1 MVAATVHHKTHRS
14 SNSPL
19 TRPKETD
26 MIRHVFAWRIAAGQ
40 NHQEILDL
48 LNTLPEKLPIIKY
61 WEIGVHQGD
70 PGDNGAPWDG
80 VLISDF
86 ESWDALDEYSND
98 PYHVSVVEDLT
109 PRFEARAVVDFER
122 TDA

>member
-1 MVAATVHHKTHRS
+1 
-14 SNSPL
+14 
-19 TRPKETD
+19 

-40 NHQEILDL
+40 NHQEILDI

-86 ESWDALDEYSND
+86 ESWEALEEYSND
-98 PYHVSVVEDLT
+98 PYHVSVVENLT
-109 PRFEARAVVDFER
+109 PRFESRAVVDFER
-122 TDA
+122 NDA

>member
-1 MVAATVHHKTHRS
+1 
-14 SNSPL
+14 
-19 TRPKETD
+19 
-26 MIRHVFAWRIAAGQ
+26 MIRHVFAWRIAPGQ

-70 PGDNGAPWDG
+70 PSDNGAPWDG

-98 PYHVSVVEDLT
+98 AYHVSVVENLT
-109 PRFEARAVVDFER
+109 PRFASRAVVDFER